1 MFDYIKGKIT
11 VINAQYIVLENNNI
25 GYMIK
30 TPNPFSFKTGEEM
43 IIYIYTHIRE
53 NIFDL
58 YGFKTQKERSLFL
71 DLISV
76 KGIGPKT
83 ALAIIASSTPD
94 EVIQAICN
102 KNIKY
107 LQQFPGIGPKA
118 SQQII
123 LDLMGKLKTND
134 TKPMDSKIEIVYEAL
149 TSLGYTHKEI
159 QTTIPI
165 LNENLEL
172 QIEEL
177 VRLALRKLKVFK

>member
-11 VINAQYIVLENNNI
+11 IISAQYIVLDNNNL
-25 GYMIK
+25 GFMIK
-30 TPNPFSFKTGEEM
+30 TPNPFSFKTGDEI

-58 YGFKTQKERSLFL
+58 YGFKTQKERALFL

-102 KNIKY
+102 KNIKF

-134 TKPMDSKIEIVYEAL
+134 SKPINSKIEVVCEAL
-149 TSLGYTHKEI
+149 TSLGYSNKEI
-159 QTTIPI
+159 QTTIPT
-165 LNENLEL
+165 LNNNLDL
-172 QIEEL
+172 TIEEL